1 MKPIVSACIATLLL
15 CPLAHAQSNMSVS
28 SGVTTTPMLE
38 LFTSQGCS
46 SCPPAERW
54 MSELKDH
61 PALWTGL
68 IPLAF
73 HVDYWDS
80 LGWPDPFAN
89 PGFSARQRA
98 YNRIGAS
105 RAVYTPGFMLAGREW
120 RGWFQRQPLKLTNA
134 AAVGKLTLDLDDD
147 RVRLT
152 FVASQPLPE
161 GMTAHVARLG
171 FGLRSKV
178 TRGENAGR
186 TLEHDFVV
194 LSLQQIGANSAN
206 QWQTQLQADS
216 RGERQALVAWL
227 SSPGQ
232 PQPYQAVA
240 GWLPGSAGD

>member
-15 CPLAHAQSNMSVS
+15 CPLAQAQSNMSVS

-134 AAVGKLTLDLDDD
+134 AAVGKLTLDLDGD

-152 FVASQPLPE
+152 FVANQPLPE

-178 TRGENAGR
+178 TRGENAGQ

>member
-15 CPLAHAQSNMSVS
+15 CPPVQAQSSMNVS
-28 SGVTTTPMLE
+28 SGVTATPVLE

-89 PGFSARQRA
+89 PGYSARQRA
-98 YNRIGAS
+98 YNQIGAS
-105 RAVYTPGFMLAGREW
+105 RAVYTPGFILAGREW
-120 RGWFQRQPLKLTNA
+120 RGWFQRQPLNLPSA
-134 AAVGKLTLDLDDD
+134 PAVGKLTLQLEGDSIH
-147 RVRLT
+147 LT
-152 FVASQPLPE
+152 FAANQPLPE
-161 GMTAHVARLG
+161 GMTAYVARLG
-171 FGLRSKV
+171 FGLRSDV

-186 TLEHDFVV
+186 ILEHDFVV
-194 LSLQQIGANSAN
+194 LSLQQIGASSAN
-206 QWQTQLQADS
+206 QWQTQLQTDS

-240 GWLPGSAGD
+240 GWLPGYVGD